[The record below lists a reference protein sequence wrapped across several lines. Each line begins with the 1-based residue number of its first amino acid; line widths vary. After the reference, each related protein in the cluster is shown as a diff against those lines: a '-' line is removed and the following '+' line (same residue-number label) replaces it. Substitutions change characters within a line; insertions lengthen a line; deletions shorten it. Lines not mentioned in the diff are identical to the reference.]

1 MFLMIIRSGLW
12 SIAGSAIEKLM
23 LLATYVLV
31 SRQVNKE
38 QFGYLVIVF
47 LIVEFLSYLSSFGV
61 AENILRRK
69 EISASF
75 LASSYYFIVRIA
87 LAMVLLMAL
96 VAAPIAYVFYGN
108 ELFFLVLLMSVHP
121 LFTCINSF
129 YLALIQRDLRYK
141 ELALRTAVVSF
152 SSGLTGV
159 LLALSGAGVLSM
171 IAGRYVQAVA
181 DYIWLRKIS
190 RYRNSRQHSMAE
202 VKEIWHFG
210 LPLSTAQVFNFAS
223 SRFYEIFVTLLFGP
237 AVLAILDVGRKF
249 LMTLYRFVFTPLNSV
264 ILTYLS
270 RADRPEKAFFKAVSL
285 VQLLVLPIVAAMG
298 VLAED
303 LVFLSFGSEWEESAF
318 VFQVFSVAGIAQS
331 STWFLTQLII
341 QFDKS
346 SLVLKN
352 NIIGFLSVFLVL
364 LLGWVFIGD
373 DVRFVI
379 YIMCLSVFV
388 SAFIRVIYVS
398 FMTRSHLYLLLSP
411 MITGSAVYFLL
422 NVLFDYSI
430 DWMDLSTGLYRILL
444 VLTEAFVF
452 ISVMLLIF
460 VILRWRK

>member
-1 MFLMIIRSGLW
+1 MIIRSGLW

-31 SRQVNKE
+31 SRQVDKE

-75 LASSYYFIVRIA
+75 LAGSYYFIVRIA

-96 VAAPIAYVFYGN
+96 VAAPIAYIFYGS

-171 IAGRYVQAVA
+171 VAGRYVQAVA

-190 RYRNSRQHSMAE
+190 RYRNSCQHSMAD

-237 AVLAILDVGRKF
+237 AVLAVLDVGRKF

-270 RADRPEKAFFKAVSL
+270 RADRPEKAFFKAVGL
-285 VQLLVLPIVAAMG
+285 IQLLVLPVVSAMG

-303 LVFLSFGSEWEESAF
+303 IVLLFFGEDWNEAGF
-318 VFQVFSVAGIAQS
+318 VLRVFSVAGIAQS
-331 STWFLTQLII
+331 YTWFLPQLII
-341 QFDKS
+341 QFEKTS
-346 SLVLKN
+346 SVLKC
-352 NIIGFLSVFLVL
+352 NILGFLSIL
-364 LLGWVFIGD
+364 LTLLFGWAFIGND
-373 DVRFVI
+373 FVSVV

-388 SAFIRVIYVS
+388 SALIRIFYVS
-398 FMTRSHLYLLLSP
+398 LLIRSRFYILLSPLIVGAVIYLLL
-411 MITGSAVYFLL
+411 G
-422 NVLFDYSI
+422 VLFGCSAYWLDGFSRA
-430 DWMDLSTGLYRILL
+430 YRMLL
-444 VLTEAFVF
+444 VLAEVIIFL
-452 ISVMLLIF
+452 SVMSLVIF
-460 VILRWRK
+460 KLRWNE